1 MYKDLTLKNVKI
13 MSEKEVSVINNNDEN
28 EDDYIYGSLTVE
40 GGGAFKKGI
49 SIGMQEKMVSGLL
62 IYDKENFYGFS
73 EKYGLSLLSH
83 THEYIELTIPEN
95 IFEIKNIIKPVDKD
109 FKTIETKKDDKKTL
123 NIDLEIKDT
132 SLFYIIIPEKYNET
146 DFHCTFQISFI
157 IDLNTMVSQISLI
170 IINNASKDAYFQIMN
185 KNCYVEE
192 TMDTTLS
199 KNTLHKLSL
208 EIISQNYLILTK
220 KSFIQ
225 K

>member
-95 IFEIKNIIKPVDKD
+95 IFEKIGRAHV
-109 FKTIETKKDDKKTL
+109 
-123 NIDLEIKDT
+123 
-132 SLFYIIIPEKYNET
+132 
-146 DFHCTFQISFI
+146 
-157 IDLNTMVSQISLI
+157 
-170 IINNASKDAYFQIMN
+170 
-185 KNCYVEE
+185 
-192 TMDTTLS
+192 
-199 KNTLHKLSL
+199 
-208 EIISQNYLILTK
+208 
-220 KSFIQ
+220 
-225 K
+225 